1 MFTIA
6 LTLYVI
12 ACALCVLGLCHSA
25 ARLMPR
31 PNRRGGR
38 LGRLLDLNGGL
49 K

>member
-1 MFTIA
+1 MFAIV

-12 ACALCVLGLCHSA
+12 ACALCLAGLCNACHRA
-25 ARLMPR
+25 MPR